1 MEALLASLAPIPLPA
16 PPVPPPGVNISN
28 MPAPMQK
35 TAYKFGGVTETSIRL
50 FKVKKIKSK
59 AKQEK
64 QNYFARQQM
73 HVQMLESKNGQ
84 TLKSPPQELRKVQS
98 EADARE
104 QSQQQSQQQ
113 QQQQKET
120 ILPPKK
126 PTPVQEEDQITEKIT
141 FIQNDTSKF
150 NTEPKEVPLINDKTQ
165 PQNEQSPQTD
175 KQRLEQIYMN
185 LVNKKKLPPLKK
197 LDKEPQEPKPELK
210 TEELKNN
217 NVVEV
222 ENGNEDNVDLDMND
236 EDVAALLEF
245 AENLPENPEEDIL
258 EQLELLK
265 QKVDKKYEKQN
276 VFVEENKVL
285 NGKDLTQKAEN
296 KPETKDEGKQKEE
309 FKFTNTMLETQRE
322 MIELG
327 DIESVSQRILRKHQE
342 KHSQLMKD
350 APFLQPFIYRG
361 K

>member
-59 AKQEK
+59 AKQNKE
-64 QNYFARQQM
+64 NYFARQQM

-104 QSQQQSQQQ
+104 QP
-113 QQQQKET
+113 QKQET

-126 PTPVQEEDQITEKIT
+126 PTPVQEEPDEIPEKIT

-165 PQNEQSPQTD
+165 KQEEPQTD

-197 LDKEPQEPKPELK
+197 LDKEPQEPKTELK
-210 TEELKNN
+210 TEEELKTENNTVDGVENN
-217 NVVEV
+217 N
-222 ENGNEDNVDLDMND
+222 ENNVDMDIND

-285 NGKDLTQKAEN
+285 NGKDLAQKAE
-296 KPETKDEGKQKEE
+296 KPEAKDEDKQKDE